1 MFELVPY
8 GRKRNLT
15 WYNPFEELDNMQRRF
30 FGETAITDFKTDIR
44 DNGENYLLEADLP
57 GFKKED
63 IAVEIEGDTL
73 TIRAE
78 RSDEKEEKDGKGNF
92 VKRERSY
99 GSFSRCFDMTGI
111 RTEDVSAAY
120 EDGVLKLTLPK
131 QHRGASAIPNGNNVR
146 CEKRLTTVFDV

>member
-8 GRKRNLT
+8 GRKRAVA
-15 WYNPFEELDNMQRRF
+15 WYNPFEDLDEMQRRF
-30 FGETAITDFKTDIR
+30 LNLNWGESAITDFKTDIR
-44 DNGENYLLEADLP
+44 DNGDSYLLEADLP

-63 IAVEIEGDTL
+63 ISVDIEGETL

-78 RSDEKEEKDGKGNF
+78 RTEEKEEKDGKGNF

-99 GSFSRCFDMTGI
+99 GSFSRSFDMTGI

-120 EDGVLKLTLPK
+120 ENGVLKLNLPKKQETLPTSRK
-131 QHRGASAIPNGNNVR
+131 LEIA
-146 CEKRLTTVFDV
+146 

>member
-8 GRKRNLT
+8 GRKRAVA
-15 WYNPFEELDNMQRRF
+15 WYNPFEELDEMQRRF
-30 FGETAITDFKTDIR
+30 SSLNFGEAAITDFKTDIR
-44 DNGENYLLEADLP
+44 DNGDSYLLEADLP

-63 IAVEIEGDTL
+63 ISVDIEGETL

-78 RSDEKEEKDGKGNF
+78 RTEEKEEKDGKGNF

-99 GSFSRCFDMTGI
+99 GSFSRSFDMTGI

-120 EDGVLKLTLPK
+120 ENGVLKLNLPKKQETLPTSRK
-131 QHRGASAIPNGNNVR
+131 LEIA
-146 CEKRLTTVFDV
+146 

>member
-8 GRKRNLT
+8 GRKRAVA
-15 WYNPFEELDNMQRRF
+15 WYNPFEELDDMQRRF
-30 FGETAITDFKTDIR
+30 LNINLGESAITDFKTDIR
-44 DNGENYLLEADLP
+44 DNGDSYLLEADLP

-63 IAVEIEGDTL
+63 ISVDIEGETL

-78 RSDEKEEKDGKGNF
+78 RTDEKEEKDGKGNF

-99 GSFSRCFDMTGI
+99 GSFSRSFDMTGI

-120 EDGVLKLTLPK
+120 ENGVLKLTLPK
-131 QHRGASAIPNGNNVR
+131 KQETLPTSRKLEIA
-146 CEKRLTTVFDV
+146 

>member
-131 QHRGASAIPNGNNVR
+131 QQETLPAARKLEIV
-146 CEKRLTTVFDV
+146 